1 VGKSKEEKKRR
12 FGGSNEGVEMNEEAD
27 PWRQE
32 KDGIGFRRRT
42 AKYKRQKAPEIIIYG
57 LPRAVRPLS

>member
-1 VGKSKEEKKRR
+1 VGSQEKKTRR
-12 FGGSNEGVEMNEEAD
+12 IGESNEGVEMNAEAD

-42 AKYKRQKAPEIIIYG
+42 AKYKRQKAPEIII
-57 LPRAVRPLS
+57 